1 MELFK
6 DFMEDDDFQIKNR
19 AVKVTALTESL
30 NAGEITSSE
39 YDELVEDILDLEK
52 VETQIEDIKR
62 KEAIIKACQI
72 MVGIA
77 KKAAGAII

>member
-6 DFMEDDDFQIKNR
+6 DFLEDDDFQIKNR
-19 AVKVTALTESL
+19 AIKVSALTESL
-30 NAGEITSSE
+30 NAGEITDSE

-52 VETQIEDIKR
+52 VDNQIEDIKR

-72 MVGIA
+72 MIQIA
-77 KKAAGAII
+77 KAAGGAVI